1 MAFSTKVAMMSREKL
16 STELENAL
24 KYVNIEIPS
33 YIKDNLN
40 KELREYQNEALK
52 RFLLQRKN
60 PKTNHLMF
68 NMATGSGK
76 TLVMAALM
84 LDCYKNGYRNFVF
97 FVNSTAILEKT
108 KANFCDIFS
117 SKYLFANEINIDGK
131 RVEIRAISNFGESD
145 ENAINIYFSTIQGLF
160 SLFKDEKE
168 NSLTLKDLQNYEI
181 VFLADEAHHLNS
193 ETKNKLNSSEQDN
206 KDGWESII
214 NKAFNSHANNL
225 MLEFSATIPNDRKVL
240 AKYEDK
246 IVYEY
251 ALREFCLDGYSKR
264 IFLVK
269 YDNTEL
275 KARLLGA
282 CLLSAYRELLARDN
296 DIELKPIVLFKSES
310 INLSKENQKLFNET
324 LQELNSDDISE
335 FYNNV
340 DSDDELFK
348 YSLEFFKNKF
358 GKSYTNI
365 LENHIKESFKEIYQI
380 NANDEKEIKDYQIKL
395 NTLEDKDNTIRAI
408 FAVDKLNEGW
418 DVLNLFDIV
427 RLGSAVVKN
436 SSKTTTK
443 EAQLI
448 GRGARY
454 YPFGKGEERY
464 KRKYD
469 DKQFSELT
477 MLERLSYHAL
487 NDVEYIQKIRNELK
501 EQGLMDKDKGI
512 TELKPSQK
520 AKSITDKNE
529 IFYVS
534 NEKRFLDKFSLFNK
548 ENFKISLES
557 IKIPYIGHKISNNEE
572 KFDLVE
578 EINTNSQ
585 KVFKIGDKIEY
596 KIFAKAMNILQIDI
610 NKIKIYDESLKSK
623 VEFYS
628 DIIAPLNLVFNKN
641 QDFTDPKIRLEIAK
655 YILNYYKDELNTE
668 SKNFE
673 ITEFKAQKLASIG
686 SRKIVKNVE
695 YNENNEPIF
704 KNIENS
710 PYEWLYYDKFSTDSN
725 LEREFLDFIEANKEK
740 IDKNFSEWIIM
751 RNEGFEEF
759 KIYDNR
765 VSEPTYGEGFEPD
778 FIFFGKPQE
787 HTSTDHLS
795 AQIIIESKGDVYYPK
810 DKWKEDFIL
819 DEGIL
824 NKKVFKS
831 TKDFDGQIGL
841 KVYALPFFL
850 DENKDKN
857 KNIKFKRQFDEFFKI

>member
-1 MAFSTKVAMMSREKL
+1 MGKL
-16 STELENAL
+16 YEEIIAEYGKKPLRDM
-24 KYVNIEIPS
+24 EIPNH
-33 YIKDNLN
+33 IRDNIS
-40 KELREYQNEALK
+40 KELRPYQIDAIKYYLANKQTLNK
-52 RFLLQRKN
+52 
-60 PKTNHLMF
+60 NHLMF

-131 RVEIRAISNFGESD
+131 RVEIRAISNFDESD

-193 ETKNKLNSSEQDN
+193 ETKNKLSSSEQDN

-240 AKYEDK
+240 AKYADK

-296 DIELKPIVLFKSES
+296 DIDLKPIVLFKSES

-340 DSDDELFK
+340 GKDDELFK

-427 RLGSAVVKN
+427 RLGSAVIKN

-520 AKSITDKNE
+520 AKEITDKNE

-534 NEKRFLDKFSLFNK
+534 NEKIFLDKISLFNK

-610 NKIKIYDESLKSK
+610 NKLKIYDESLKSK

-628 DIIAPLNLVFNKN
+628 DIIAPLNLKFNKN

-655 YILNYYKDELNTE
+655 YILNCYKDELNTE

-725 LEREFLDFIEANKEK
+725 LEREFLDFIEANKER
-740 IDKNFSEWIIM
+740 IDRNFSEWIIM

-765 VSEPTYGEGFEPD
+765 VGLPTYGEGFEPD
-778 FIFFGKPQE
+778 FIFFGKPKE

-795 AQIIIESKGDVYYPK
+795 TQIIIESKGDGYYQK

-819 DEGIL
+819 NEGIL
-824 NKKVFKS
+824 NKKVFKA
-831 TKDFDGQIGL
+831 TKDFNRQIGL

-857 KNIKFKRQFDEFFKI
+857 KNKEFKRQFDEFFKI

>member
-1 MAFSTKVAMMSREKL
+1 MGKL
-16 STELENAL
+16 YEEIIAEYGKMPLRDM
-24 KYVNIEIPS
+24 EIPNH
-33 YIKDNLN
+33 IRDNIS
-40 KELREYQNEALK
+40 KELRPYQIDAIKYYLANKQTLNK
-52 RFLLQRKN
+52 
-60 PKTNHLMF
+60 NHLMF

-76 TLVMAALM
+76 TLVMAALI

-131 RVEIRAISNFGESD
+131 RVEIRAISNFDESD

-340 DSDDELFK
+340 GKDDELFK

-512 TELKPSQK
+512 AELKPSQK

-534 NEKRFLDKFSLFNK
+534 NEKIFLDKISLFNK

-572 KFDLVE
+572 KFDGIE
-578 EINTNSQ
+578 EPNTNSQ

-610 NKIKIYDESLKSK
+610 NKLKIYDESLKSK

-655 YILNYYKDELNTE
+655 YILNCYKDELNTE

-740 IDKNFSEWIIM
+740 INAKFSEWIIM

-765 VSEPTYGEGFEPD
+765 VSKPTYGEGFEPD
-778 FIFFGKPQE
+778 FIFFGKSKE

-795 AQIIIESKGDVYYPK
+795 TQIIIESKGDVYYQK

-819 DEGIL
+819 GDIL
-824 NKKVFKS
+824 NKKVFKA

-857 KNIKFKRQFDEFFKI
+857 KNKEFKRQFDEFFKI

>member
-1 MAFSTKVAMMSREKL
+1 MGKL
-16 STELENAL
+16 YEEIIAEYGKMPLRDM
-24 KYVNIEIPS
+24 EIPNH
-33 YIKDNLN
+33 IRDNIS
-40 KELREYQNEALK
+40 KELRPYQIDAIKYYLANKQTLNK
-52 RFLLQRKN
+52 
-60 PKTNHLMF
+60 NHLMF

-131 RVEIRAISNFGESD
+131 RVEIRAISNFDESD

-340 DSDDELFK
+340 DRDDELFK

-520 AKSITDKNE
+520 AKEITDKNE

-534 NEKRFLDKFSLFNK
+534 NEKIFLDKISLFNK

-610 NKIKIYDESLKSK
+610 NKLKIYDESLKSK

-628 DIIAPLNLVFNKN
+628 DIIAPLNLKFNKN

-655 YILNYYKDELNTE
+655 YILNCYKDELNTE

-725 LEREFLDFIEANKEK
+725 LERGFLDFIEANKER
-740 IDKNFSEWIIM
+740 IDRNFSEWIIM

-778 FIFFGKPQE
+778 FIFFGKPKE

-795 AQIIIESKGDVYYPK
+795 TQIIIESKGDVYYQK

-819 DEGIL
+819 NEGIL
-824 NKKVFKS
+824 NKKVFKA
-831 TKDFDGQIGL
+831 TKDFNRQIGL

-850 DENKDKN
+850 DENKDKD

>member
-1 MAFSTKVAMMSREKL
+1 MMSREKL

-131 RVEIRAISNFGESD
+131 RVEIRAISNFDESD

-193 ETKNKLNSSEQDN
+193 ETKNKLSSSEQDN
-206 KDGWESII
+206 KDGWESVI
-214 NKAFNSHANNL
+214 NQAFKSHENNL
-225 MLEFSATIPNDRKVL
+225 MLEFSATIPNDKKVL

-246 IVYEY
+246 IIYEY
-251 ALREFCLDGYSKR
+251 ALRKFCLDGYSKR

-269 YDNTEL
+269 YDDSEL
-275 KARLLGA
+275 KTRLLGA
-282 CLLSAYRELLARDN
+282 CLLSAYRELLAREN
-296 DIELKPIVLFKSES
+296 NIELKPIVLFKSES
-310 INLSKENQKLFNET
+310 INLSKENQKLFNEA
-324 LQELNSDDISE
+324 LGELNADDISE

-340 DSDDELFK
+340 GKDDELFK
-348 YSLEFFKNKF
+348 YSLEFFIRQF
-358 GKSYTNI
+358 GDSYANV
-365 LENHIKESFKEIYQI
+365 LAEHIKNAFKEIYQI
-380 NANDEKEIKDYQIKL
+380 NANDEKQIKDYQIKL
-395 NTLEDKDNTIRAI
+395 NTLEYKDNTIRAI

-427 RLGSAVVKN
+427 RLGSAAIKN

-454 YPFGKGEERY
+454 YPFGKGDERY

-487 NDVEYIQKIRNELK
+487 NDVEYISSIKKELK
-501 EQGLMDKDKGI
+501 EQGALLDEAEAI
-512 TELKPSQK
+512 LELNPSQK
-520 AKSITDKNE
+520 AKEITNKNE

-534 NEKRFLDKFSLFNK
+534 NEKRFSNKIPLFSQ
-548 ENFKISLES
+548 ENLKTALKS

-572 KFDLVE
+572 KFDIVE
-578 EINTNSQ
+578 ELSTNSQ
-585 KVFKIGDKIEY
+585 KYFKIGDKIEY
-596 KIFAKAMNILQIDI
+596 KIFAKAMNILQIDT
-610 NKIKIYDESLKSK
+610 NKLKIYDESLKSK

-655 YILNYYKDELNTE
+655 YILNCYKDELNKE

-673 ITEFKAQKLASIG
+673 ITDFKAQKLASIG
-686 SRKIVKNVE
+686 SRKILKNVE

-704 KNIENS
+704 KNIETS
-710 PYEWLYYDKFSTDSN
+710 PYEWLYYDKFSTDSD
-725 LEREFLDFIEANKEK
+725 LEREFLDFIEANKERINAK
-740 IDKNFSEWIIM
+740 FSEWIIM

-765 VSEPTYGEGFEPD
+765 TSEPTYGEGFEPD
-778 FIFFGKPQE
+778 FIFFGKPKE
-787 HTSTDHLS
+787 HAKLDYLS
-795 AQIIIESKGDVYYPK
+795 AEIIMESKGWHLCLK
-810 DKWKEDFIL
+810 DGWKEALML
-819 DEGIL
+819 DEAIL
-824 NKKVFKS
+824 NKKVFGAIKGAS
-831 TKDFDGQIGL
+831 TKVELNFF
-841 KVYALPFFL
+841 ALPFFFGDKYL
-850 DENKDKN
+850 ENQN
-857 KNIKFKRQFDEFFKI
+857 FKEQFFEFFK

>member
-1 MAFSTKVAMMSREKL
+1 MMGKL
-16 STELENAL
+16 YEEIIAEYGKKPLRDM
-24 KYVNIEIPS
+24 EIPNH
-33 YIKDNLN
+33 IRDNIS
-40 KELREYQNEALK
+40 KELRPYQIDAIKYYLANKQTLNK
-52 RFLLQRKN
+52 
-60 PKTNHLMF
+60 NHLMF

-84 LDCYKNGYRNFVF
+84 LDCYKMGYRNFVF

-131 RVEIRAISNFGESD
+131 RVEIRAISNFDESD

-340 DSDDELFK
+340 DRDDELFK

-501 EQGLMDKDKGI
+501 EQGLIDKDKGI

-534 NEKRFLDKFSLFNK
+534 NEKIFLDKISLFNK
-548 ENFKISLES
+548 ENFETALES

-610 NKIKIYDESLKSK
+610 NKLKIYDESLKSK

-628 DIIAPLNLVFNKN
+628 DIIAPLNLKFNKN

-655 YILNYYKDELNTE
+655 YILNCYKDELNTE

-778 FIFFGKPQE
+778 FIFFGKPKE

-795 AQIIIESKGDVYYPK
+795 AQIIIESKGLHLYSK
-810 DKWKEDFIL
+810 DEWKEKFIL

-824 NKKVFKS
+824 NKKVFKA

-850 DENKDKN
+850 DENKDKD

>member
-1 MAFSTKVAMMSREKL
+1 MGKL
-16 STELENAL
+16 YEEIIAEYGKMPLRDM
-24 KYVNIEIPS
+24 EIPNH
-33 YIKDNLN
+33 IRDNIS
-40 KELREYQNEALK
+40 KELRPYQIDAIKYYLANKQTLNK
-52 RFLLQRKN
+52 
-60 PKTNHLMF
+60 NHLMF

-84 LDCYKNGYRNFVF
+84 LDCYKMGYRNFVF

-131 RVEIRAISNFGESD
+131 RVEIRAISNFDESD

-340 DSDDELFK
+340 DRDDELFK

-487 NDVEYIQKIRNELK
+487 NDVEYISNIKKELK
-501 EQGLMDKDKGI
+501 DQGALFDEAESI
-512 TELKPSQK
+512 LELNPSQK
-520 AKSITDKNE
+520 AKEITNKNE

-534 NEKRFLDKFSLFNK
+534 NKKIMLGKDYIFDASKIKRA
-548 ENFKISLES
+548 LEC
-557 IKIPYIGHKISNNEE
+557 IEIPYIEHKISNSEE
-572 KFDLVE
+572 KFDDE
-578 EINTNSQ
+578 NSSNVVYKSSY
-585 KVFKIGDKIEY
+585 KVGEKIEY
-596 KIFAKAMNILQIDI
+596 KMFAKAMNILKINID
-610 NKIKIYDESLKSK
+610 KIKIYNEELESKKDFYDK
-623 VEFYS
+623 V
-628 DIIAPLNLVFNKN
+628 IAPLNLLFHKN
-641 QDFTDPKIRLEIAK
+641 QKFNDPVIRLDIAK
-655 YILNYYKDELNTE
+655 YILTHYKEQLNKE
-668 SKNFE
+668 SVKFE
-673 ITEFKAQKLASIG
+673 VTDFTAKKLVNIG
-686 SRKIVKNVE
+686 SRKIIKNGNCSE
-695 YNENNEPIF
+695 DGELIF
-704 KNIENS
+704 KSVENS
-710 PYEWLYYDKFSTDSN
+710 PYEWLYYDKFSTDSDT
-725 LEREFLDFIEANKEK
+725 EKEFLEFIEANKER
-740 IDKNFSEWIIM
+740 IDRNFSEWIIM
-751 RNEGFEEF
+751 RNEGFKEF

-765 VSEPTYGEGFEPD
+765 KGQNTYGEGFEPD
-778 FIFFGKPQE
+778 FIFFGKPKEQVKL
-787 HTSTDHLS
+787 DYLS
-795 AQIIIESKGDVYYPK
+795 AEIIMESKGPHLYSK
-810 DKWKEDFIL
+810 DKWKEDLIL
-819 DEGIL
+819 DKTIL
-824 NKKVFKS
+824 NKKVFGAIKDIS
-831 TKDFDGQIGL
+831 TKVELNLF
-841 KVYALPFFL
+841 ALPFFFEKKYA
-850 DENKDKN
+850 ENKS
-857 KNIKFKRQFDEFFKI
+857 FEEQFYDFFK